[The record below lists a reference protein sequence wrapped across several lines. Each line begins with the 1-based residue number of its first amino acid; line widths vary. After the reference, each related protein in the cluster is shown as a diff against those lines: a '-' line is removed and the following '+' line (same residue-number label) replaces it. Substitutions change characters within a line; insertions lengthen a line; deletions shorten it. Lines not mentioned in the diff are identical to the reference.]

1 MSKLFS
7 KLQALSWQAQ
17 LGILVGVAVLVFGL
31 FWYFVTSGKRTEIAT
46 LSEQVASLKKQ
57 NAELQIVQQ
66 RVNELRETFKTLETQ
81 YDELKVLL
89 PEQREIT
96 NVLEGLQARARSN
109 NLSLMIFKPKADTED
124 TKGEFYFGKPVAVQ
138 VTSNFN
144 SLRQFFDEMA
154 KYQRI
159 VSISDFRL
167 NQLGNQSSGRTI
179 DSQFILTAYYSTP
192 EQLNNLTPPAPQPKP
207 GAPGAAGAA
216 TLPPPPQPPNAPPA
230 GGS

>member
-1 MSKLFS
+1 MSFAKIFS
-7 KLQALSWQAQ
+7 KLQAMSWQAQ
-17 LGILVGVAVLVFGL
+17 LGLIAGIAVLLFGL

-46 LSEQVASLKKQ
+46 LTEQVESLKKQ

-66 RVNELRETFKTLETQ
+66 RVNELRETFKGLETQ

-96 NVLEGLQARARSN
+96 NVLDSLQARARSN
-109 NLSLMIFKPKADTED
+109 SLSLMRFKPKDDKED
-124 TKGEFYFGKPVAVQ
+124 TKGDFYNGKPVEVQ

-144 SLRQFFDEMA
+144 SLRLFFDEMA

-159 VSISDFRL
+159 VSISDFKL
-167 NQLGNQSSGRTI
+167 NQLNDSGSGRTL

-192 EQLNNLTPPAPQPKP
+192 EQLNNLTPKQAAPKP
-207 GAPGAAGAA
+207 GTPGAPAA
-216 TLPPPPQPPNAPPA
+216 APNAPAPA
-230 GGS
+230 GGGGQ